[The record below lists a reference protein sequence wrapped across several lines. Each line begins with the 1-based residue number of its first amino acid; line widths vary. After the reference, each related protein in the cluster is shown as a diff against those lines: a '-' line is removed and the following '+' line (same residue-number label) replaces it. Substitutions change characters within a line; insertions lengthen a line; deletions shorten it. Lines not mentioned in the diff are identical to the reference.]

1 MHTVFLFV
9 VFHTIFETNL
19 GFSSHVG
26 KLACFGKLNVSRAV
40 ETDATTSSFFVEL
53 VESGLSVP
61 DVVYVVEILWTKLLK
76 QLTDSTNTNCTKD
89 LETALEFKRQGNKAF
104 GSSSFQEALGLYTE
118 VRCPRP
124 HTLLVFLWVV
134 GCVLYGYP

>member
-9 VFHTIFETNL
+9 VFHAIFETNL
-19 GFSSHVG
+19 GFSSYVG
-26 KLACFGKLNVSRAV
+26 KLACFGKLSVSRAV
-40 ETDATTSSFFVEL
+40 ETDAKMSSFFVEL
-53 VESGLSVP
+53 VESGLGIP

-76 QLTDSTNTNCTKD
+76 QLTDSTYTNCAKD

-104 GSSSFQEALGLYTE
+104 GSSSFQEASGLYTE

-124 HTLLVFLWVV
+124 RILIVFQWVV
-134 GCVLYGYP
+134 GCV